1 MDDMRELIEEFIDQ
15 LQKLVQPA
23 PKPKR
28 AIKWALSVGG
38 LIVTSAIGAVIWDY
52 RKAPR
57 AVHDNQAE

>member
-1 MDDMRELIEEFIDQ
+1 MNDTRELIEEFIDH

-38 LIVTSAIGAVIWDY
+38 LIVASAVGAVMWDY
-52 RKAPR
+52 RKALK
-57 AVHDNQAE
+57 VMHGDQAE